1 MKRNAAD
8 VKRKEVNK
16 EMWKRKKFI
25 IPLVAAV
32 ALVGILAGGAFAQE
46 GDEVGPPPGG
56 TLIERLAEKLGIE
69 QSELEAAF
77 AEVRSEMWDEA
88 RSSRLEALVEQ
99 GRLTQEEADQFR
111 EWWQA
116 RPEMEL
122 AGLCAR
128 LGGPGGHLGP
138 AFGHRGLG
146 GPGSHGCPSGWREAN
161 PTS

>member
-1 MKRNAAD
+1 MQPMQIK
-8 VKRKEVNK
+8 KGGKK

-25 IPLVAAV
+25 IPLVV
-32 ALVGILAGGAFAQE
+32 AGVLAGSLAGAAFAQE

-69 QSELEAAF
+69 QSEIETAF
-77 AEVRSEMWDEA
+77 AEVRSEM
-88 RSSRLEALVEQ
+88 RNSRLQELVEQ
-99 GRLTQEEADQFR
+99 GRLTQEEADQFN

-128 LGGPGGHLGP
+128 LGGPGGHLGS
-138 AFGHRGLG
+138 AFGPRGQGGPGSLG
-146 GPGSHGCPSGWREAN
+146 GPGGCWGAN

>member
-1 MKRNAAD
+1 MQPTQIK
-8 VKRKEVNK
+8 KGGKK

-25 IPLVAAV
+25 IPLVV
-32 ALVGILAGGAFAQE
+32 AGVLAGSLAGAAFAQE

-69 QSELEAAF
+69 QSELETAF
-77 AEVRSEMWDEA
+77 AEVRSEMRDEA
-88 RSSRLEALVEQ
+88 QSNRLQELVEQ

-116 RPEMEL
+116 RPEIEL

-128 LGGPGGHLGP
+128 LGGPGGHLGS
-138 AFGHRGLG
+138 AFVPRGPG
-146 GPGSHGCPSGWREAN
+146 GPGSPGCPGGQWGAN
-161 PTS
+161 PIP

>member
-1 MKRNAAD
+1 MQIK
-8 VKRKEVNK
+8 KGGKK

-25 IPLVAAV
+25 IPLVV
-32 ALVGILAGGAFAQE
+32 AGVLAGSLAGAAFAQE

-69 QSELEAAF
+69 QSELETAF
-77 AEVRSEMWDEA
+77 AEIRSEMRD
-88 RSSRLEALVEQ
+88 SRLQELVEQ
-99 GRLTQEEADQFR
+99 GRLTQEEADRFR

-128 LGGPGGHLGP
+128 LGGPGGHLGS
-138 AFGHRGLG
+138 AFGPRGQG
-146 GPGSHGCPSGWREAN
+146 GPGSPGCPGGQWGAN
-161 PTS
+161 PIP

>member
-1 MKRNAAD
+1 
-8 VKRKEVNK
+8 
-16 EMWKRKKFI
+16 MWKRKKFI
-25 IPLVAAV
+25 IPLVV
-32 ALVGILAGGAFAQE
+32 AGVLAGSLAGAAFAQE

-69 QSELEAAF
+69 QSELETAF
-77 AEVRSEMWDEA
+77 AEIRSEMRD
-88 RSSRLEALVEQ
+88 SRLQELVEQ

-128 LGGPGGHLGP
+128 LGGPGGHLGS
-138 AFGHRGLG
+138 AFGPRGQG
-146 GPGSHGCPSGWREAN
+146 GPGSPGCPGGQWGAN
-161 PTS
+161 PMP

>member
-1 MKRNAAD
+1 MQPMQIK
-8 VKRKEVNK
+8 KGGKK

-25 IPLVAAV
+25 IPLVV
-32 ALVGILAGGAFAQE
+32 AGVLAGSLAGAAFAQE

-69 QSELEAAF
+69 QSELETAF
-77 AEVRSEMWDEA
+77 AEIRSEMRD
-88 RSSRLEALVEQ
+88 SRLQELVEQ
-99 GRLTQEEADQFR
+99 GRLTQEEADRFR

-128 LGGPGGHLGP
+128 LGGPGGHLGS
-138 AFGHRGLG
+138 AFGPRGQG
-146 GPGSHGCPSGWREAN
+146 GPGSPGCPGGQWGAN
-161 PTS
+161 PIP

>member
-1 MKRNAAD
+1 
-8 VKRKEVNK
+8 
-16 EMWKRKKFI
+16 MWKRKKFI
-25 IPLVAAV
+25 IPLVV
-32 ALVGILAGGAFAQE
+32 AGVLAGSLAGAAFAQE

-69 QSELEAAF
+69 QSELETAF
-77 AEVRSEMWDEA
+77 AEIRSETRD
-88 RSSRLEALVEQ
+88 SRLQELVEQ

-128 LGGPGGHLGP
+128 LGGPGGHLGS
-138 AFGHRGLG
+138 AFGPRGQG
-146 GPGSHGCPSGWREAN
+146 GPGSPGCPGGQWGAN
-161 PTS
+161 PIP

>member
-1 MKRNAAD
+1 MQPMQIK
-8 VKRKEVNK
+8 KGGKK

-25 IPLVAAV
+25 IPLVV
-32 ALVGILAGGAFAQE
+32 AGVLAGSLAGAAFAQE

-69 QSELEAAF
+69 QSELETAF
-77 AEVRSEMWDEA
+77 AEIRSEMRD
-88 RSSRLEALVEQ
+88 SRLQELVEQ

-128 LGGPGGHLGP
+128 LGGPGGHLGS
-138 AFGHRGLG
+138 AFGPRGQG
-146 GPGSHGCPSGWREAN
+146 GPGSPGCPGGQWGAN
-161 PTS
+161 PIP

>member
-1 MKRNAAD
+1 
-8 VKRKEVNK
+8 
-16 EMWKRKKFI
+16 MWKRKKFI
-25 IPLVAAV
+25 IPLVV
-32 ALVGILAGGAFAQE
+32 AGVLAGSLAGAAFAQE

-69 QSELEAAF
+69 QSELETAF
-77 AEVRSEMWDEA
+77 AEIRSEMRD
-88 RSSRLEALVEQ
+88 SRLQELVEQ

-128 LGGPGGHLGP
+128 LGGPGGHLGS
-138 AFGHRGLG
+138 AFGPRGQG
-146 GPGSHGCPSGWREAN
+146 GPGSPGCPGGQWGAN
-161 PTS
+161 PIP